1 MKKKYEDLPEY
12 IIGTEKGAGEY
23 NKAERTNQVQ
33 TMSDGAQIYKGTD
46 GRMYANYNGQTMSV
60 KNNYNP
66 YGKEGAGFKYESNG
80 LLGLQQIAQQLQG
93 MNYGDWKRNS
103 AQYADLAK
111 TYGQQG
117 KRAMEDTLGQVAAR
131 TGGLASSYATGAAND
146 SYNQYMQTLENAAMA
161 LYDSEYARKQS
172 QYNMMR
178 DLEDLN
184 YGRAVDA
191 YKLGYGKYRD
201 ELTDEQTAARDKQAQ
216 DNWERNFTYKS
227 DQDAIARE
235 DAAKTKAETK
245 AANDKTEARA
255 AVQNIIAT
263 TGSIEDID
271 PSMLETA
278 NYTDAELAAMIKSYD
293 SSKASAEYDSALSIA
308 KESGDYSNM
317 SPWWTAEQIANA
329 NKKNDKKAA
338 GGTPKA
344 KYNYDEFMSM
354 ETEGEAYSYL
364 LSHNIKGEEADEMM
378 AYWEDRETPSDEYS
392 SDYSGGGG
400 GFNVTQEIE
409 QIVADGGTKVDVA
422 NAIIR
427 AVDDGLPDFMVSWLR
442 LKYGV

>member
-1 MKKKYEDLPEY
+1 MRKKYEDLPEY
-12 IIGTEKGAGEY
+12 IIGTEKGAGKY
-23 NKAERTNQVQ
+23 NEADRTNQAQ

-66 YGKEGAGFKYESNG
+66 YGKEGAGFKYESSG
-80 LLGLQQIAQQLQG
+80 LPGLQQIAQQLQG

-103 AQYADLAK
+103 VQYADLAK

-184 YGRAVDA
+184 YSRAVDA

-201 ELTDEQTAARDKQAQ
+201 ELDDAQEAEQNKQAQ
-216 DNWERNFTYKS
+216 DNWEKNFAYRA

-271 PSMLETA
+271 PAMLETA

-308 KESGDYSNM
+308 KETGDYSGM
-317 SPWWTAEQIANA
+317 APWWTAEQISSA
-329 NKKNDKKAA
+329 NKKNAKKTG

-354 ETEGEAYSYL
+354 ETEGEARSYL

-378 AYWEDRETPSDEYS
+378 SYWE
-392 SDYSGGGG
+392 SGGVSEENHGPD
-400 GFNVTQEIE
+400 F
-409 QIVADGGTKVDVA
+409 DKVDAHVSASLKRGVSKDLVA
-422 NAIIR
+422 EAL
-427 AVDDGLPDFMVSWLR
+427 AQYADDGYITDEDILYFER
-442 LKYGV
+442 KYGL